1 MSMNNIRLGYRLT
14 LGFGAVFALLAAVVA
29 ISVVQSRELLQELN
43 QTLRMERSALLADNW
58 AVSTRLN
65 VNRVMAIAKSRNDAQ
80 VEAYFAPL
88 IAQTTQQIN
97 ELQKALE
104 STVES
109 ADGKALMERIAK
121 QRADYI
127 AVRKTFFDTL
137 KAGDES
143 GADGILNDKLIPA
156 ANAYM
161 ASQDELVKLQ
171 HRLVDEFASRAD
183 SDAARSNM
191 LVIALAAGA
200 VALGVLVAVSIVR
213 SITRPVRE
221 AVDVASG
228 IAHGDLTRRIQT
240 QRQDEL
246 GDLLRSLDEM
256 QSSLLKVVGQIRQSS
271 DSIQVASGEVASGNQ
286 DLSARTEQ
294 TASNLEETASSMEEL
309 TSTVRQTADAARQAN
324 QLASSAAEVAQRG
337 GSVVGQVVTTMDEI
351 NHSSQKISDIISVID
366 GIAFQTNILAL
377 NAAVEAARAGEQGR
391 GFAVVAGEVR
401 TLAQRSAQAAK
412 EIKELINTSVEKVQS
427 GSRLVQDAGTTM
439 REIVESVQRVTDIIG
454 EITAA
459 AGEQSDG
466 IAQVNTAVNQLDQMT
481 QQNAALVEQS
491 AAAAESLREQAA
503 RMSQAIAVFRTG
515 GNDFQAV
522 AAPSHR
528 PAPSAVKP
536 AAAAAAKTAPKP
548 VAGAKLPSPAAHPD
562 SKVKGLAT
570 AARAAE
576 PAPTSRPEAELKRP
590 QLAAAS
596 SPKKAQPA
604 REEGEW
610 ESF

>member
-1 MSMNNIRLGYRLT
+1 MSLNNMRLGRRLG
-14 LGFGAVFALLAAVVA
+14 LGFGAVFLLLAAVVA
-29 ISVVQSRELLQELN
+29 VSIMQSRVLLSDLN
-43 QTLRMERSALLADNW
+43 QTLSMERSATLADNW

-65 VNRVMAIAKSRNDAQ
+65 VNRVMAVAKSRNDPQ
-80 VEAYFAPL
+80 VEAHFAPL

-97 ELQKALE
+97 ELQKTLE
-104 STVES
+104 ASVES
-109 ADGKALMERIAK
+109 AEGKALMEKISK

-127 AVRKTFFDTL
+127 AVRKTFFDAL
-137 KAGDES
+137 KAGDEA
-143 GADGILNDKLIPA
+143 GAAGILSDKLIPA

-161 ASQDELVKLQ
+161 ASQDDLVKLQ
-171 HRLVDEFASRAD
+171 HRLVDEFALKAD
-183 SDAARSNM
+183 GDANKSNI
-191 LVIALAAGA
+191 LVFGLAFGA
-200 VALGVLVAVSIVR
+200 VALGVLVAVSITR

-221 AVDVASG
+221 AVDVAGG
-228 IAHGDLTRRIQT
+228 IAHGDLTRRIDAN
-240 QRQDEL
+240 RRDEL
-246 GDLLRSLDEM
+246 GDLLRTLDEM
-256 QSSLLKVVGQIRQSS
+256 QQSLLKVVGQIRQSS
-271 DSIQVASGEVASGNQ
+271 DSIQTASSEVASGNQ

-294 TASNLEETASSMEEL
+294 AASNLEETASSMEEL

-491 AAAAESLREQAA
+491 AAAAESLKDQAV
-503 RMSQAIAVFRTG
+503 RLSQAIAVFRTN
-515 GNDFQAV
+515 GNEAV
-522 AAPSHR
+522 VHAVPPRSTGSVRAGNASKPPVKAAD
-528 PAPSAVKP
+528 
-536 AAAAAAKTAPKP
+536 
-548 VAGAKLPSPAAHPD
+548 AKLPPPKPHAQAKVAGPATTSKPAPAA
-562 SKVKGLAT
+562 SAKSAG
-570 AARAAE
+570 
-576 PAPTSRPEAELKRP
+576 ELKRP
-590 QLAAAS
+590 QLAATPPKKTAS
-596 SPKKAQPA
+596 SS
-604 REEGEW
+604 EEGDW